1 MSVAVVLSGG
11 WVVSSSLIMG
21 LGSVSYP
28 WSATS
33 TTGSSFVYLIHW
45 VCRTYPLGS
54 RILVSK

>member
-1 MSVAVVLSGG
+1 MVG
-11 WVVSSSLIMG
+11 SSLIMG

-45 VCRTYPLGS
+45 VCRVYPLGS
-54 RILVSK
+54 RITTCCIVRIVEDVCN

>member
-1 MSVAVVLSGG
+1 
-11 WVVSSSLIMG
+11 MG

-45 VCRTYPLGS
+45 VCRVYPLGVVVDS
-54 RILVSK
+54 LVSEYGGWDFIQLGVSAYI